1 MIYPLPAVM
10 VSTADRE
17 GGSNILTVAWTGTV
31 CTNPPMAYISV
42 RPERYSYHMIKESG
56 EFVINLT
63 TKQLARATDYCG
75 VRSGRDV
82 DKWKECRLT
91 KGGASSLKYAPVIE
105 EAPVN
110 IECKVK
116 SIQELGSH
124 HMFLAEVT
132 AVQVDEAYMD
142 EKGKFDLN
150 STGLIAYSHGEYLD
164 LGEKLGTFGYSVRK
178 KQTAR
183 KPKVSGGRKSDAK
196 NAGRKRS
203 DAPNTGRRKS
213 AGKKHTTARRKAD
226 R

>member
-1 MIYPLPAVM
+1 
-10 VSTADRE
+10 
-17 GGSNILTVAWTGTV
+17 
-31 CTNPPMAYISV
+31 
-42 RPERYSYHMIKESG
+42 
-56 EFVINLT
+56 
-63 TKQLARATDYCG
+63 
-75 VRSGRDV
+75 
-82 DKWKECRLT
+82 
-91 KGGASSLKYAPVIE
+91 
-105 EAPVN
+105 
-110 IECKVK
+110 
-116 SIQELGSH
+116 
-124 HMFLAEVT
+124 MFLAEVT
-132 AVQVDEAYMD
+132 AVQVDEKYMD

-203 DAPNTGRRKS
+203 DAPNMGRRKS